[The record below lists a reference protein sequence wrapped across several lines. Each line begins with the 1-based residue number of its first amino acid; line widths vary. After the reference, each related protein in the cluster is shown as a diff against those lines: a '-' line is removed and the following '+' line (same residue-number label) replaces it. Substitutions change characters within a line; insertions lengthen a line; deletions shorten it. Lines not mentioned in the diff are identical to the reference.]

1 MEGEEG
7 GDGEGVYMQLLN
19 SSFLYDVCRHF
30 QDFFFS
36 HFPLIDAHLE
46 QLKEA
51 VEDACHNRGSFTATV
66 VKVTQNGKEPLEN
79 QCISL
84 NSCLSV
90 YILVYVYDL

>member
-1 MEGEEG
+1 MH
-7 GDGEGVYMQLLN
+7 LLN
-19 SSFLYDVCRHF
+19 SSLLCDVCRHF

-36 HFPLIDAHLE
+36 HFTLIDAHLE
-46 QLKEA
+46 QLKEG

-79 QCISL
+79 QYISL

-90 YILVYVYDL
+90 Y